1 MKTRTCDYIQQFL
14 QRLEKN
20 ESVIFRD
27 YPDNLLLPVFPF
39 FQLIHLVNL
48 EAVIDLIFQF
58 EMASKGVFIR
68 VDGFLTLTIA
78 EQDYSEDNVRR
89 LSINLFEKM
98 RF

>member
-1 MKTRTCDYIQQFL
+1 MNHGTSDYVVNFL

-20 ESVIFRD
+20 ESIMFRD
-27 YPDNLLLPVFPF
+27 YPENLLLPVFPF

-48 EAVIDLIFQF
+48 EAVIDFILQF
-58 EMASKGVFIR
+58 EIATNGVFIR
-68 VDGFLTLTIA
+68 VDGFLTLTID
-78 EQDYSEDNVRR
+78 EQYYSEDNVRW